1 MKKMTITGNI
11 GRDAEI
17 RVNNRGEE
25 FATFSV
31 AVRVGTKDNP
41 RTDWVDVVCGGK
53 LSAIAKLFVKSGGKI
68 LVEGFPNATGWLKD
82 GVIHTKIRINAQT
95 IELLGRP
102 TDDEETPA
110 FEENTPD
117 DADIPF

>member
-41 RTDWVDVVCGGK
+41 RT
-53 LSAIAKLFVKSGGKI
+53 
-68 LVEGFPNATGWLKD
+68 NY
-82 GVIHTKIRINAQT
+82 RITWSSN
-95 IELLGRP
+95 
-102 TDDEETPA
+102 
-110 FEENTPD
+110 
-117 DADIPF
+117 